1 MSDFNNFC
9 KGKTDNKILEIQQ
22 IDALI
27 NEILEC
33 SGGIY
38 TENENYSYPNPYDQE
53 CVSSVIYKQK
63 SKNIN
68 LIDVDFL
75 DKVSK
80 KYLHESDSV
89 LRIRYYYSF

>member
-1 MSDFNNFC
+1 M
-9 KGKTDNKILEIQQ
+9 GL
-22 IDALI
+22 
-27 NEILEC
+27 
-33 SGGIY
+33 

-80 KYLHESDSV
+80 MYLHEAVSV
-89 LRIRYYYSF
+89 LRIRYYYSFAVLDTFNQTPTPKRNQKN